1 MTYWIWIHH
10 TPCPDFIFIFPY
22 SFLSLQ
28 TASTIPRLRLQV
40 RCNYYRLIVPWNK
53 STSLQVGSQY
63 WEFQTLARN
72 CYQLPPLYLAK
83 ASFFVPSKTDWKS
96 LVTRRKKSGTTR
108 DGRLIVVQYAEK
120 VQIHR
125 KKCSLCQN
133 EVVVICCVIE
143 LQLTQPLHNW
153 FAVHRS
159 SLHLE
164 FCKSPWQIPGSRV
177 SVHVLQQACKCGLN
191 LTFEQ
196 GSKGSASASGIMK
209 SGSSEVLFI
218 HLLMTSMAFATMA
231 TPCLLHPKR
240 PNTALALQHF
250 LTLAFTVGFN
260 IA

>member
-125 KKCSLCQN
+125 KKCYLCQN

-143 LQLTQPLHNW
+143 LQLTQPLQNG

-209 SGSSEVLFI
+209 VVHLKFCLSTYLWPCWPLPLWQRIIIVLPPRSQAPKYG
-218 HLLMTSMAFATMA
+218 TSAAAFSD
-231 TPCLLHPKR
+231 
-240 PNTALALQHF
+240 
-250 LTLAFTVGFN
+250 VGVHGGF
-260 IA
+260 